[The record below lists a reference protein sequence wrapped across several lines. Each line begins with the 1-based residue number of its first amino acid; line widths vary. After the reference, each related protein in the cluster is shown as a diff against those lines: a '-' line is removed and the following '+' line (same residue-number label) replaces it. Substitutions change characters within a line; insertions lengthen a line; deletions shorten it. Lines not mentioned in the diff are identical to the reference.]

1 LSRRSRREHPDAPG
15 QHSASDTPERQTRAS
30 RERRDD
36 SARGTLEMVLD
47 RVFRPGNW
55 AARAAYALGLQS
67 GRTIAVDRHLI
78 PIERASTAPP
88 LRVAFA
94 SDFHAGATT
103 STRVLEAACDALDDL
118 HPDVLLLGGDFVTVR
133 AEYIHDLAPLLARV
147 RAPLGKYAV
156 FGNHDL
162 RANRAVLTQALG
174 DAGIT
179 VLSNEIV
186 RLPAPHDDVT
196 IAGLDDPI
204 RGVPRGEIMDEM
216 SAVRIV
222 LMHAPDGLL
231 AVEDRRYDLAV
242 CGHTH
247 GGQIALPGGIMP
259 YLPSG
264 KLSREYPVGLFRLG
278 PDGDR
283 ALLVSRGV
291 GCSTVPLRLRSPAQ
305 VHLFTIG

>member
-1 LSRRSRREHPDAPG
+1 LSRRSPTDPVDDSSKASPTSQEQRRATG
-15 QHSASDTPERQTRAS
+15 
-30 RERRDD
+30 ERRDD
-36 SARGTLEMVLD
+36 SARRTLEMVLD
-47 RVFRPGNW
+47 RVFRPRHW
-55 AARAAYALGLQS
+55 AARAAYAMGLQS
-67 GRTIAVDRHLI
+67 GRVIDVDRHLI
-78 PIERASTAPP
+78 PVARTTPAPP

-103 STRVLEAACDALDDL
+103 SARVLAAACDALQEL
-118 HPDVLLLGGDFVTVR
+118 QPDVLLLGGDFVTVR
-133 AEYIHDLAPLLARV
+133 ADYIHDLAAMLADV

-162 RANRAVLTQALG
+162 RANRSVLERAL
-174 DAGIT
+174 AGAGVT
-179 VLSNEIV
+179 VLANEVV
-186 RLPAPHDDVT
+186 RLDAPHDDVT

-204 RGVPRGEIMDEM
+204 RGFPRGEILDDMT
-216 SAVRIV
+216 AVRIV

-231 AVEDRRYDLAV
+231 AVADRRYDLAV

-247 GGQIALPGGIMP
+247 GGQIALPGGMMP

-278 PDGDR
+278 PAGDR

-291 GCSTVPLRLRSPAQ
+291 GCSTVPIRLRSPAQ

>member
-1 LSRRSRREHPDAPG
+1 VLS
-15 QHSASDTPERQTRAS
+15 
-30 RERRDD
+30 
-36 SARGTLEMVLD
+36 
-47 RVFRPGNW
+47 
-55 AARAAYALGLQS
+55 
-67 GRTIAVDRHLI
+67 
-78 PIERASTAPP
+78 
-88 LRVAFA
+88 
-94 SDFHAGATT
+94 
-103 STRVLEAACDALDDL
+103 AACDALHEL

-133 AEYIHDLAPLLARV
+133 ASYIHDLAARLADLQ
-147 RAPLGKYAV
+147 APLGKFAV

-162 RANRAVLTQALG
+162 RANRSVLERAL
-174 DAGIT
+174 AGAGVT
-179 VLSNEIV
+179 VLNNDVV
-186 RLPAPHDDVT
+186 RLAAPHDDVT

-204 RGVPRGEIMDEM
+204 RGLPRGEILDEM
-216 SAVRIV
+216 TAVRIV

-231 AVEDRRYDLAV
+231 AVGDRRYDLAV

-247 GGQIALPGGIMP
+247 GGQIALPGGLMP

-291 GCSTVPLRLRSPAQ
+291 GCSTVPIRLRSPAQ